1 MISIVYCTTMRKLD
15 PVKHEE
21 KRREILKAVRRCVR
35 RSGLNG
41 ASISDICA
49 EAKISPGHLYHYFD
63 DKEAIIVAMTEERL
77 EEISKHFER
86 SITGPGSMVSGMLSE
101 IDWLT
106 QSEGPANSAL
116 LAELMAE
123 AVRTPSIAKAL
134 RAFSRQLRRVLAD
147 VVHRGQTRDEI
158 DKAIDPD
165 TAAVVLIGIMDA
177 LRALALRYPDI
188 DRSKATDVF
197 KLLTTRFLWEGVA
210 KESRSRKTR
219 LYRSTTRS

>member
-1 MISIVYCTTMRKLD
+1 MRKLD
-15 PVKHEE
+15 PVKHAE

-63 DKEAIIVAMTEERL
+63 DKDAIITAMTEQRL

-86 SITGPGSMVSGMLSE
+86 SITRPGSMVPAMLSE

-116 LAELMAE
+116 LFEMMAQ
-123 AVRTPSIAKAL
+123 AVRSPTIAKTL
-134 RAFSRQLRRVLAD
+134 RVFSRQLRGVLAD
-147 VVHRGQTRDEI
+147 VVHPGSEAGRNRQ
-158 DKAIDPD
+158 
-165 TAAVVLIGIMDA
+165 
-177 LRALALRYPDI
+177 
-188 DRSKATDVF
+188 SN
-197 KLLTTRFLWEGVA
+197 
-210 KESRSRKTR
+210 
-219 LYRSTTRS
+219 